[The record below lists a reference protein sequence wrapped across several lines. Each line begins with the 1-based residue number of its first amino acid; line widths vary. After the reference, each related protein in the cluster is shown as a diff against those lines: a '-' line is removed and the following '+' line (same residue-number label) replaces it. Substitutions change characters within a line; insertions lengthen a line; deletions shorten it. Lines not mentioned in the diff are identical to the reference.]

1 MSSLSLATHLNLTLH
16 PTFPRHGTFNGTSEE
31 SGLCWAPL
39 PVYCTLAKSC
49 CVFSFFLLELQVWH
63 HNPRDGRNNNQ
74 QKKTLKY
81 SSSFSKYLLSKFL
94 KTWTRLLSV
103 HARHYNIHT
112 VCAWLSVNGQCA
124 LWPNDVFSCS
134 EEHCSRTS
142 PMPLAVQQIWFHGI
156 HWVLHQEFVSRH
168 SCGLEH
174 EEQRGHHTLVHLI

>member
-1 MSSLSLATHLNLTLH
+1 MSSLSLATHLNFTLH

-39 PVYCTLAKSC
+39 PVCCTLAKSC

-94 KTWTRLLSV
+94 KTWTLLLSV

-156 HWVLHQEFVSRH
+156 HWVLHQEFVSRR